1 VKDKVSKWWYLLP
14 IFFAWLGGIIGYF
27 AVRHRDKKMAENL
40 LIAGLIVTVIPII
53 LIIIAGAIYYATV

>member
-1 VKDKVSKWWYLLP
+1 
-14 IFFAWLGGIIGYF
+14 
-27 AVRHRDKKMAENL
+27 